1 MYFGDTGRS
10 QLKGLSSALP
20 EDRRL
25 SPCGWIS
32 RASSHLLEPSDVPTV
47 WPYLVTQG
55 SNQAFQVMLL
65 MESHLFFFIFLLQ
78 LHLQLTE
85 LWTHRTGVSTL
96 G

>member
-47 WPYLVTQG
+47 RPLKLQIHTATQP
-55 SNQAFQVMLL
+55 LL
-65 MESHLFFFIFLLQ
+65 YVLSP
-78 LHLQLTE
+78 
-85 LWTHRTGVSTL
+85 L
-96 G
+96 GAE